1 MISDMQTVEI
11 LALVI
16 FILTYLLIA
25 VNKTPW
31 FEIKRSYVALIGGA
45 LMLVVGALS
54 LDQAWDS
61 IDFKVIFLLLG
72 MMCMVAGLEYTG
84 FFNLLSNIMMKHSSP
99 GPKLLLSVMFLSAFT
114 SAIALNDAV
123 VLMFTPI
130 VIRCC
135 HNLKVNPIPYLIG
148 LMISANIG
156 SIATAVG
163 NPQNAYIASYSG
175 MTFAEFSKYSIPI
188 AIVCLILSYAMLVVM
203 FRGSL
208 SHRKYTEVNIEDES
222 NIDKVRLTAMIILV
236 IATFV
241 GFMLT
246 GIYDF
251 ELYQVALVA
260 GAVSLI
266 IVMTSSPKDAVY
278 VAKRVDWHILLF
290 FIGLFVLIG
299 GAFDSGLI
307 TEFTKDLG
315 LFSEGTPDPLGL
327 SVFTVILSN
336 LVSNVP
342 AVMLTAQM
350 FVSADTMTWIV
361 LAASSTLAGNMT
373 LLGSAANIIVA
384 ERSERYGIRVDFA
397 RHMLIG
403 TMITVATV
411 AVMLLCVAILF

>member
-1 MISDMQTVEI
+1 MQTVEI

-16 FILTYLLIA
+16 FILTYLFIA
-25 VNKTPW
+25 VNRTPW
-31 FEIKRSYVALIGGA
+31 FEIKRSYVALAGGL
-45 LMLVVGALS
+45 LMLLAGALS
-54 LDQAWDS
+54 LEQAFDS

-72 MMCMVAGLEYTG
+72 MMCVVAGLEYTG
-84 FFNLLSNIMMKHSSP
+84 FFSLLSDILMKHSSP
-99 GPKLLLSVMFLSAFT
+99 GPKLLLSVMALSAFT

-175 MTFAEFSKYSIPI
+175 ISFTDFSLYSIPI
-188 AIVCLILSYAMLVVM
+188 ALICLAVSYIMLVLM

-208 SHRKYTEVNIEDES
+208 SHMKYTEVVHEQETEK
-222 NIDKVRLTAMIILV
+222 DKVRLTAMLILLV
-236 IATFV
+236 ATFI

-246 GIYDF
+246 GVFDF
-251 ELYQVALVA
+251 ELYQVALVS
-260 GAVSLI
+260 GAISLV
-266 IVMTSSPKDAVY
+266 IVMTSAPKNAVW
-278 VAKRVDWHILLF
+278 VFKRVDWHILLF

-307 TEFTKDLG
+307 TDLTEEAP
-315 LFSEGTPDPLGL
+315 LFSGGTPNPVGL
-327 SVFTVILSN
+327 SVFSVILSN

-342 AVMLTAQM
+342 AVMLTAQIM
-350 FVSADTMTWIV
+350 PSADTMTWIV

-403 TMITVATV
+403 TMVTVVTV
-411 AVMLLCVAILF
+411 AVMLLCITVMF

>member
-1 MISDMQTVEI
+1 MQTVEI

-16 FILTYLLIA
+16 FILTYLFIA
-25 VNKTPW
+25 VNRTPW
-31 FEIKRSYVALIGGA
+31 FEIKRSYVALAGGL
-45 LMLVVGALS
+45 LMLLAGALS
-54 LDQAWDS
+54 LEQAFDS
-61 IDFKVIFLLLG
+61 IDFKLIFLLLG
-72 MMCMVAGLEYTG
+72 MMCVVAGLEYTG
-84 FFNLLSNIMMKHSSP
+84 FFSLLSDILMKHSSP
-99 GPKLLLSVMFLSAFT
+99 GPKLLLSVMALSAFT

-175 MTFAEFSKYSIPI
+175 ISFTDFSLYSIPI
-188 AIVCLILSYAMLVVM
+188 ALICLAVSYIMLVLM

-208 SHRKYTEVNIEDES
+208 SQMKYTEVVHEQETEK
-222 NIDKVRLTAMIILV
+222 DKVRLTAILILLV
-236 IATFV
+236 ATFI

-246 GIYDF
+246 GVFDF
-251 ELYQVALVA
+251 ELYQVALVS
-260 GAVSLI
+260 GAISLV
-266 IVMTSSPKDAVY
+266 IVMTSAPKNAVW
-278 VAKRVDWHILLF
+278 VVKRVDWHILLF

-307 TEFTKDLG
+307 TDLTEEIP
-315 LFSEGTPDPLGL
+315 LFSGGTPNPVGL
-327 SVFTVILSN
+327 SVFSVIFSN

-342 AVMLTAQM
+342 AVMLTAQIM
-350 FVSADTMTWIV
+350 PSADTMTWIV

-384 ERSERYGIRVDFA
+384 ERSERYGIRVDFV

-403 TMITVATV
+403 TMVTVVTV
-411 AVMLLCVAILF
+411 AVMLLCITVMF

>member
-1 MISDMQTVEI
+1 MQTVMI

-16 FILTYLLIA
+16 FIITYLLIA

-31 FEIKRSYVALIGGA
+31 FEIKRSYAAIGGGL
-45 LMLVVGALS
+45 LMLLIGALS
-54 LDQAWDS
+54 ISEAFDA
-61 IDFKVIFLLLG
+61 IDLKVIFLLLG
-72 MMCMVAGLEYTG
+72 MMCLVAGLEYTG
-84 FFNLLSNIMMKHSSP
+84 FFQLISDLILRHSEP
-99 GPKLLLSVMFLSAFT
+99 GPRLLLSIMILSAVI
-114 SAIALNDAV
+114 SALALNDAV

-135 HNLKVNPIPYLIG
+135 MKLRTNPIPYLIG
-148 LMISANIG
+148 LMVSANIG

-163 NPQNAYIASYSG
+163 NPQNAYIATYSG
-175 MTFAEFSKYSIPI
+175 MSFAQFSFYSIPI
-188 AIVCLILSYAMLVVM
+188 AAVCLIVSYVILALL
-203 FRGSL
+203 FRNSL
-208 SHRKYTEVNIEDES
+208 SQRKYVAVEHDEERDLDR
-222 NIDKVRLTAMIILV
+222 NRLAVMILIV
-236 IATFV
+236 IATFA
-241 GFMLT
+241 GFMIT
-246 GIYDF
+246 GMTEL
-251 ELYQVALVA
+251 ELYQVALVSGLA
-260 GAVSLI
+260 SI
-266 IVMTSSPKDAVY
+266 IVVMSSRPKDALW

-307 TEFTKDLG
+307 TDLTEDLG

-384 ERSERYGIRVDFA
+384 EKSERYGIRVDFA

>member
-1 MISDMQTVEI
+1 MQTVEI

-16 FILTYLLIA
+16 FILTYLFIA
-25 VNKTPW
+25 VNRTPW
-31 FEIKRSYVALIGGA
+31 FEIKRSYVALAGGL
-45 LMLVVGALS
+45 LMLLAGALS
-54 LDQAWDS
+54 LEQAFDS

-72 MMCMVAGLEYTG
+72 MMCVVAGLEYTG
-84 FFNLLSNIMMKHSSP
+84 FFSLLSDILMKHSSP
-99 GPKLLLSVMFLSAFT
+99 GPKLLLSVMALSAFT

-175 MTFAEFSKYSIPI
+175 ISFTDFSLYSIPI
-188 AIVCLILSYAMLVVM
+188 ALICLAVSYIMLVLM

-208 SHRKYTEVNIEDES
+208 SQMKYTEVVHEQETEK
-222 NIDKVRLTAMIILV
+222 DKVRLTAMLILLV
-236 IATFV
+236 ATFI

-246 GIYDF
+246 GVFDF
-251 ELYQVALVA
+251 ELYQVALVS
-260 GAVSLI
+260 GAISLVV
-266 IVMTSSPKDAVY
+266 VMTSAPKNAVW
-278 VAKRVDWHILLF
+278 VVKRVDWHILLF

-307 TEFTKDLG
+307 TDLTEEIP
-315 LFSEGTPDPLGL
+315 LFSGGTPNPVGL
-327 SVFTVILSN
+327 SVFSVILSN

-342 AVMLTAQM
+342 AVMLTAQIM
-350 FVSADTMTWIV
+350 PSADTMTWIV

-403 TMITVATV
+403 TMVTVVTV
-411 AVMLLCVAILF
+411 AVMLLCITVMF

>member
-1 MISDMQTVEI
+1 MQTVEI

-16 FILTYLLIA
+16 FILTYLFIA
-25 VNKTPW
+25 VNRTPW
-31 FEIKRSYVALIGGA
+31 FEIKRSYVALAGGLLMLLAGA
-45 LMLVVGALS
+45 LT
-54 LDQAWDS
+54 LDQAFDS

-72 MMCMVAGLEYTG
+72 MMCVVAGLEYTG
-84 FFNLLSNIMMKHSSP
+84 FFSLLSDILMKHSSP
-99 GPKLLLSVMFLSAFT
+99 GPKLLLSVMALSAFT

-175 MTFAEFSKYSIPI
+175 ISFTDFSLYSIPI
-188 AIVCLILSYAMLVVM
+188 ALLCLAVSYIMLVIM

-208 SHRKYTEVNIEDES
+208 SHMKYTEVVHEQETEK
-222 NIDKVRLTAMIILV
+222 DKVRLTAMLILLV
-236 IATFV
+236 ATFI

-246 GIYDF
+246 GVFDF
-251 ELYQVALVA
+251 ELYQVALVS
-260 GAVSLI
+260 GAISLV
-266 IVMTSSPKDAVY
+266 IVMTSAPKNAVW
-278 VAKRVDWHILLF
+278 VVKRVDWHILLF

-307 TEFTKDLG
+307 TDFTEEIP
-315 LFSEGTPDPLGL
+315 LFSGGTPNPVGL
-327 SVFTVILSN
+327 SVFSVILSN

-342 AVMLTAQM
+342 AVMLTAQIM
-350 FVSADTMTWIV
+350 PSADTMTWIV

-403 TMITVATV
+403 TMVTVVTV
-411 AVMLLCVAILF
+411 AVMLLCITVMF

>member
-1 MISDMQTVEI
+1 MQTVEI

-16 FILTYLLIA
+16 FILTYLFIA
-25 VNKTPW
+25 VNRTPW
-31 FEIKRSYVALIGGA
+31 FEIKRSYVALAGGLLMLLAGA
-45 LMLVVGALS
+45 LT
-54 LDQAWDS
+54 LDQAFDS

-72 MMCMVAGLEYTG
+72 MMCVVAGLEYTG
-84 FFNLLSNIMMKHSSP
+84 FFSLLSDILMKHSSP
-99 GPKLLLSVMFLSAFT
+99 GPKLLLSVMVLSAFT

-175 MTFAEFSKYSIPI
+175 ISFTDFSLYSIPI
-188 AIVCLILSYAMLVVM
+188 ALICLAVSYIMLVLM

-208 SHRKYTEVNIEDES
+208 SHMKYTEVVHEQETEKDR
-222 NIDKVRLTAMIILV
+222 VRLTAMLV
-236 IATFV
+236 LLVATFI

-246 GIYDF
+246 GVFDF
-251 ELYQVALVA
+251 ELYQVALVS
-260 GAVSLI
+260 GAISLV
-266 IVMTSSPKDAVY
+266 IVMTSSPKKAVW
-278 VAKRVDWHILLF
+278 VVKRVDWHILLF

-307 TEFTKDLG
+307 TDFTEEIP
-315 LFSEGTPDPLGL
+315 LFSEGTPDPVGL
-327 SVFTVILSN
+327 SVFSVILSN

-342 AVMLTAQM
+342 AVMLTAQIM
-350 FVSADTMTWIV
+350 PTADTMTWIV

-384 ERSERYGIRVDFA
+384 ERSERYGIRVDFV

-403 TMITVATV
+403 TMVTVVTV
-411 AVMLLCVAILF
+411 IVMLLCIAVMF

>member
-1 MISDMQTVEI
+1 MQTVEI

-16 FILTYLLIA
+16 FILTYLFIA
-25 VNKTPW
+25 VNRTLW
-31 FEIKRSYVALIGGA
+31 YEIKRSYVALAGGLLMLLAGA
-45 LMLVVGALS
+45 LT
-54 LDQAWDS
+54 LDRAFDS

-72 MMCMVAGLEYTG
+72 MMCVVAGLEYTG
-84 FFNLLSNIMMKHSSP
+84 FFSLLSDILMKHSSP
-99 GPKLLLSVMFLSAFT
+99 GPKLLLSVMVLSAFT
-114 SAIALNDAV
+114 SAVALNDAV

-175 MTFAEFSKYSIPI
+175 ISFTDFSLYSIPI
-188 AIVCLILSYAMLVVM
+188 AIICLAVSYVMLVLM

-208 SHRKYTEVNIEDES
+208 SHMKYTEVVHEQETEK
-222 NIDKVRLTAMIILV
+222 DKVRLTAMLV
-236 IATFV
+236 LLVATFI

-246 GIYDF
+246 GVFDF
-251 ELYQVALVA
+251 ELYHVALVS
-260 GAVSLI
+260 GAISLV
-266 IVMTSSPKDAVY
+266 IVMTSSPKNAVW
-278 VAKRVDWHILLF
+278 VVKRVDWHILLF

-307 TEFTKDLG
+307 TDFTEEIP
-315 LFSEGTPDPLGL
+315 LFSGGTPNPVGL
-327 SVFTVILSN
+327 SVFSVILSN

-342 AVMLTAQM
+342 AVMLTAQIM
-350 FVSADTMTWIV
+350 PSADTMTWIV

-384 ERSERYGIRVDFA
+384 ERSERYGIRVDFV

-403 TMITVATV
+403 TMVTVVTV
-411 AVMLLCVAILF
+411 IVMLLCIAVMF

>member
-1 MISDMQTVEI
+1 MQTVEI

-16 FILTYLLIA
+16 FILTYLFIA

-31 FEIKRSYVALIGGA
+31 YEIKRSYVALAGGLLMLLAGA
-45 LMLVVGALS
+45 LT
-54 LDQAWDS
+54 LDRAFDS

-72 MMCMVAGLEYTG
+72 MMCVVAGLEYTG
-84 FFNLLSNIMMKHSSP
+84 FFSLLSDILMKHSSP
-99 GPKLLLSVMFLSAFT
+99 GPKLLLSVMVLSAFT

-135 HNLKVNPIPYLIG
+135 HNLKVNPVPYLIG

-175 MTFAEFSKYSIPI
+175 MSFTEFSLYSIPI
-188 AIVCLILSYAMLVVM
+188 AIICLIVSYIMLALM

-208 SHRKYTEVNIEDES
+208 SHLKYTEVPVDDDS
-222 NIDKVRLTAMIILV
+222 KRDRPRLIIMIILL
-236 IATFV
+236 IATFA

-246 GIYDF
+246 GICDF
-251 ELYQVALVA
+251 ELYQVALVS
-260 GAVSLI
+260 GALSLV
-266 IVMTSSPKDAVY
+266 IVMTSSPKDAVW

-290 FIGLFVLIG
+290 FIGLFILIG

-307 TEFTKDLG
+307 TDFIEDIA
-315 LFSEGTPDPLGL
+315 LFSEGTPNPLGL

-342 AVMLTAQM
+342 AVMLTAQIM
-350 FVSADTMTWIV
+350 PSADTMTWIV

-384 ERSERYGIRVDFA
+384 ERSERYGIRVDFV

-403 TMITVATV
+403 ILVTVVTV
-411 AVMLLCVAILF
+411 AVMLLCIAVLF

>member
-1 MISDMQTVEI
+1 
-11 LALVI
+11 
-16 FILTYLLIA
+16 
-25 VNKTPW
+25 
-31 FEIKRSYVALIGGA
+31 
-45 LMLVVGALS
+45 
-54 LDQAWDS
+54 
-61 IDFKVIFLLLG
+61 
-72 MMCMVAGLEYTG
+72 
-84 FFNLLSNIMMKHSSP
+84 
-99 GPKLLLSVMFLSAFT
+99 
-114 SAIALNDAV
+114 
-123 VLMFTPI
+123 
-130 VIRCC
+130 
-135 HNLKVNPIPYLIG
+135 
-148 LMISANIG
+148 
-156 SIATAVG
+156 
-163 NPQNAYIASYSG
+163 
-175 MTFAEFSKYSIPI
+175 
-188 AIVCLILSYAMLVVM
+188 
-203 FRGSL
+203 
-208 SHRKYTEVNIEDES
+208 VNIEDES

-260 GAVSLI
+260 GIISLV

-307 TEFTKDLG
+307 TDFTKDLG

>member
-1 MISDMQTVEI
+1 MQTVEI

-25 VNKTPW
+25 VNRTPW
-31 FEIKRSYVALIGGA
+31 FEIKRSYVALTGGA

-72 MMCMVAGLEYTG
+72 MMCVVAGLEYTG
-84 FFNLLSNIMMKHSSP
+84 FFNMLSNMMMRHSSP

-163 NPQNAYIASYSG
+163 NPQNAFIASYSG

-188 AIVCLILSYAMLVVM
+188 AVVCLFLSYAMLVLM

-208 SHRKYTEVNIEDES
+208 THLSYTEVNIDEDPV
-222 NIDKVRLTAMIILV
+222 IDRPRLTAMIILV
-236 IATFV
+236 IATFA

-246 GIYDF
+246 GICDF
-251 ELYQVALVA
+251 ELYQVALAA
-260 GAVSLI
+260 GAVSLV
-266 IVMTSSPKDAVY
+266 IVMSSSLRDAVY

-307 TEFTKDLG
+307 TDITGDLG
-315 LFSEGTPDPLGL
+315 LFTDGTPDPLGL

-384 ERSERYGIRVDFA
+384 ERSERYGIRIDFV
-397 RHMLIG
+397 RHMVIG
-403 TMITVATV
+403 TIITVATV
-411 AVMLLCVAILF
+411 AVMLLCIALMF